1 MGRNQWNWQYENNRK
16 NQGFLKINKTYSKTE
31 KKKEKPQITNIRNE
45 TGNTSINCRHAKYN
59 RECHKQLYT

>member
-31 KKKEKPQITNIRNE
+31 KKKRKATNYQYQKWNR
-45 TGNTSINCRHAKYN
+45 KY
-59 RECHKQLYT
+59 KYKL